1 MSPAKTTKGRGG
13 LRPGESLAA
22 GMRRLARRHLDAA
35 CRQLD
40 RNPDTRQAVHE
51 TRKSL
56 KKLRALLRL
65 LAPELGREC
74 YRREMRAFR
83 DAGRLLAPLRDA
95 EVRLHTLDAL
105 IVKSALSAQDFA
117 EIRGEME
124 SASLELSRQAAEPK
138 RRVRK
143 RLALAR
149 KRVREW
155 PLGALREKNLARE
168 IRQTYRK
175 GRKALRASRREES
188 DAPAFHAWRKRVK
201 ELWVHLRIAHV
212 YLHQSAGA
220 RIAEI
225 EAIGELA
232 GEVNDLAVLRTTL
245 AARPAT
251 PQTVQLIAA
260 IDARLPAQQQAA
272 LDRGERFY
280 APRPRDFAHRYFRAF

>member
-22 GMRRLARRHLDAA
+22 GMRRLARRYLDTACRHLDH
-35 CRQLD
+35 
-40 RNPDTRQAVHE
+40 NPDTRQAVHE

-65 LAPELGREC
+65 LASELGREA

-83 DAGRLLAPLRDA
+83 AAGRLLASLRDA
-95 EVRLHTLDAL
+95 EVRLHTLDTL
-105 IVKSALSAQDFA
+105 IERSHLATEDFA
-117 EIRGEME
+117 AIRGELE
-124 SASLELSRQAAEPK
+124 AAALELSRAADEPR

-143 RLALAR
+143 QLGLAR

-155 PLGALREKNLARE
+155 PLGALREKNLAGE

-175 GRKALRASRREES
+175 GRKALKLSRRQAGDS
-188 DAPAFHAWRKRVK
+188 PAFHAWRKRVK

-212 YLHQSAGA
+212 YLHQFAGE

-225 EAIGELA
+225 EAIGERA
-232 GEVNDLAVLRTTL
+232 GEVNDLAVLRETL
-245 AARPAT
+245 AAHPST
-251 PQTVQLIAA
+251 PQTEQLIAA
-260 IDARLPAQQQAA
+260 IDVRLPVLQREA
-272 LDRGERFY
+272 LERGERFY
-280 APRPRDFAHRYFRAF
+280 AFKPRDFVRQCFRVV